1 MSFETL
7 TSVNQYITVTWH
19 NYNQVL
25 FYGGV
30 DSATFEIE
38 QNLELD
44 CLISSPPY
52 LQAQEYIRTAKLDLY
67 WLGYTEKEVQKIS
80 KLEIPYRQATRLIET
95 ETLNQVRLSLEKE
108 NLHKILDSYF
118 CHTINALENAT
129 IKLKQAGKACIFVG
143 NPKVDGVEVETW
155 RILKEYFQE
164 NGFIFDTV
172 FEDRIKTRQLF
183 KSRKNKNPDGMKS
196 EYLLILEKK

>member
-1 MSFETL
+1 
-7 TSVNQYITVTWH
+7 
-19 NYNQVL
+19 
-25 FYGGV
+25 
-30 DSATFEIE
+30 
-38 QNLELD
+38 
-44 CLISSPPY
+44 
-52 LQAQEYIRTAKLDLY
+52 
-67 WLGYTEKEVQKIS
+67 VQKIS

-95 ETLNQVRLSLEKE
+95 ETLNQVRSSLEKE

-129 IKLKQAGKACIFVG
+129 RKLKQAGKACIFVG

-155 RILKEYFQE
+155 RILQEYFQE

-183 KSRKNKNPDGMKS
+183 KLSNM
-196 EYLLILEKK
+196 Y